1 MSNPILSIKKL
12 SKHFGSIKAVDQL
25 DLTVEKGQVFGILG
39 PNGSGKTTT
48 LGIILG
54 AIAPHEGSYEWFG
67 QPPSAS
73 IRRRI
78 GSILET
84 PLFYPYL
91 SATDNLKIIAD
102 LKQLPYTTIDE
113 SLRRVGLFE
122 RRRSKFS
129 TYSLGMKQRLAVAAA
144 LLGNPEVMILDE
156 PTNGLDPQGIAE
168 IRNLIKKVSAEGT
181 TIILASHLLDEVQ
194 KTCTDVAVLRSG
206 RCLFTGKVDT
216 MLHKGLTVEL
226 MADDQSHLQKILEE
240 CPFISDFDTLSS
252 PWKVKLKE
260 GNDATQLHAF
270 LIGKE
275 VVLNH
280 LAAEK
285 KSLEEQFLEILN
297 HEQ

>member
-1 MSNPILSIKKL
+1 MSTSILSIQKL
-12 SKHFGSIKAVDQL
+12 SKHFGAIKAVDQL

-54 AIAPHEGSYEWFG
+54 VIAPNEGSYQWFG
-67 QPPSAS
+67 MEPSAV
-73 IRRRI
+73 IRRKI

-91 SATDNLKIIAD
+91 NAIDNLKIIAD
-102 LKQLPYTTIDE
+102 LKDLPYTTIED
-113 SLRRVGLFE
+113 SLRRVDLYE
-122 RRRSKFS
+122 RRTSKFS

-168 IRNLIKKVSAEGT
+168 IRNLIRKVSSEGT

-194 KTCTDVAVLRSG
+194 KTCSNVAVMRKG
-206 RCLFTGKVDT
+206 KCLFSGKVDEL
-216 MLHKGLTVEL
+216 LHKGLIVEV
-226 MADDQSHLQKILEE
+226 MADDQALLRKNLEN
-240 CPFISDFDTLSS
+240 CPLISTFDETTI
-252 PWKVKLKE
+252 PWRAQLHQ
-260 GNDATQLHAF
+260 GNNATQLHGF
-270 LIGKE
+270 LIEKGS
-275 VVLNH
+275 VLNH
-280 LAAEK
+280 LSAEK

-297 HEQ
+297 KAE

>member
-1 MSNPILSIKKL
+1 MSNPILSIKNL
-12 SKHFGSIKAVDQL
+12 SKHFGSIKAVDHL

-54 AIAPHEGSYEWFG
+54 AIAPKEGSYEWFG
-67 QPPSAS
+67 LPPSAA

-91 SATDNLKIIAD
+91 SAIDNLKIIAD
-102 LKQLPYTTIDE
+102 LKELPYTSIDE
-113 SLRRVGLFE
+113 SLQRVGLYE
-122 RRRSKFS
+122 RRKSKFS

-168 IRNLIKKVSAEGT
+168 IRNLIKKVSSEGT

-194 KTCTDVAVLRSG
+194 KTCTHVAVMRSG
-206 RCLFTGKVDT
+206 RCLFTGQVDV

-226 MADDQSHLQKILEE
+226 MADDTTALQRVLEQ
-240 CPFISDFDTLSS
+240 CPLISELDSQTQL
-252 PWKVKLKE
+252 WKVKLKE
-260 GNDATQLHAF
+260 GNDATQLHRF
-270 LIGKE
+270 LIGKGI
-275 VVLNH
+275 VLNH

-297 HEQ
+297 HE